1 MRGCANGRDHC
12 SAFLKAGRNFI
23 STEIISLSSR
33 PSRTAAIVSR
43 TFLLLRGTS
52 TCQNR
57 RTDQPFLFIVSSR
70 KLSRF
75 CSACWLP
82 STSTTRL
89 ASRQAKSAKYG
100 PMGNCR
106 TNLCPFK
113 RRPRNSCHNASSASF
128 STRRSSLA
136 LVVLPRMALSL
147 IRPFGPPSSRERGK
161 EAVRRS
167 SAPSP
172 SAPRSRLWRARAGA
186 RRGRSCR
193 PPRRPTCRNSGTRN
207 RRSG

>member
-1 MRGCANGRDHC
+1 MRGGANDHGHC
-12 SAFLKAGRNFI
+12 STDLRAGRNFT
-23 STEIISLSSR
+23 STEIISLPSR
-33 PSRTAAIVSR
+33 PSRTAVIVSR
-43 TFLLLRGTS
+43 TFFLLRNTS

-75 CSACWLP
+75 CSTCWLP

-100 PMGNCR
+100 PIGNCR

-136 LVVLPRMALSL
+136 LVVLPAFPPRMALPL
-147 IRPFGPPSSRERGK
+147 IRPFGPPSPRERG
-161 EAVRRS
+161 EGSGQAFH
-167 SAPSP
+167 SP
-172 SAPRSRLWRARAGA
+172 FAFRASISRTARSRRRASRKSLSTAE
-186 RRGRSCR
+186 S
-193 PPRRPTCRNSGTRN
+193 SDL
-207 RRSG
+207 SE